1 MIMNNNIDKLIS
13 LTYELEGLLLL
24 LRDRS
29 QESVAPYIRNLI
41 ADKGRTLAKQLDE
54 AGFEPQR
61 ESPAKPEPAPLAPI
75 PQAQPQPT
83 APAPAPAPVVA
94 EEKTAMTPVAEVCPP
109 TPAAP
114 APAKEDKTVEI
125 IEEKAEVTVKADET
139 APTPAPAEPTTL
151 LNEAQAEED
160 EADTEAAEAEA
171 AEKKMAPEIRS
182 SEEAGAKM
190 LKLLTLNDRF
200 MFRRELFGGS
210 DTAMKAIMSVI
221 AVMPTLDDA
230 KRYLTEEQGLDA
242 ESEEGSYF
250 LEIIAPYYNKTV

>member
-54 AGFEPQR
+54 AGFEPQH
-61 ESPAKPEPAPLAPI
+61 ESPAKPEPAPLPPI
-75 PQAQPQPT
+75 PQTQPQPT
-83 APAPAPAPVVA
+83 SSAPVVA
-94 EEKTAMTPVAEVCPP
+94 EEKAVMPPVAEVCPP
-109 TPAAP
+109 TPVTTPAP
-114 APAKEDKTVEI
+114 APVAVEKAIEI

-139 APTPAPAEPTTL
+139 APAPAPAEPTTL